1 MKGEKHPSIENQDG
15 QARELPIEAFARLV
29 EGLDADDVE
38 NACAQDGAP
47 AEGLP
52 PAWSDR
58 QALAR
63 YFKAR
68 CADSALDGIAS
79 GLKTLAS
86 AGALFDEFVA
96 MPDGRLFRR
105 AHGPHQAGA
114 EGAMELALST
124 ELPKEGD
131 LVAVDIPG
139 VGRLLRE
146 LRFVGAAA
154 LLCAPHGAE
163 LAIPVDPEHMP
174 LLRVVKRADTNQSN

>member
-1 MKGEKHPSIENQDG
+1 MKGEKHPSIESQDG

-29 EGLDADDVE
+29 EGLDVVGVE

-58 QALAR
+58 EALAR

-68 CADSALDGIAS
+68 CAASALDGAAS
-79 GLKTLAS
+79 GLKTVA
-86 AGALFDEFVA
+86 AGALFEEFVA

-114 EGAMELALST
+114 EGAVELALST

-131 LVAVDIPG
+131 MVAADIPG

-146 LRFVGAAA
+146 LRFVGGAA
-154 LLCAPHGAE
+154 LLCPPHGAE
-163 LAIPVDPEHMP
+163 LAIPVEPEHMP
-174 LLRVVKRADTNQSN
+174 LLRAVKRAGAKR